1 MSALNKVSY
10 QIIAYED
17 TIQETPNKKKPNPY
31 QTLLGVQYRLG
42 LVTRR
47 RVEAC
52 TLPHPEFS
60 QKTPESVVIWHFFL
74 DF

>member
-17 TIQETPNKKKPNPY
+17 AIQETPNKKKPNPY

-42 LVTRR
+42 LVSQREDVPPLMFRRETASHEPRTR
-47 RVEAC
+47 
-52 TLPHPEFS
+52 LS
-60 QKTPESVVIWHFFL
+60 QARG
-74 DF
+74 

>member
-1 MSALNKVSY
+1 MPLTIWCQPLNKVSY

-42 LVTRR
+42 SVTRTGR
-47 RVEAC
+47 SPTFDASTRSSWA
-52 TLPHPEFS
+52 
-60 QKTPESVVIWHFFL
+60 
-74 DF
+74 